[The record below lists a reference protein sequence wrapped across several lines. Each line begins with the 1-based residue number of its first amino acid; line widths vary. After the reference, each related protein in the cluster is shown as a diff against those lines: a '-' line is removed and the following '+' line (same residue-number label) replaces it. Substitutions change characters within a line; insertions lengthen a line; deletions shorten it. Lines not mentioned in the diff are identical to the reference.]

1 MEYSTHI
8 FEKNKNK
15 KHADY
20 LDTAGIIGF
29 TILCLVLLLIGIP
42 GIGIITIVGI
52 VVTLF
57 KLKIDSDGEKGITR
71 YGALKATIVIS
82 TEHLIIRGI
91 TIPFNQ
97 LKELIIYVDEYE
109 GMPKEYFGTYHGGN
123 NEISFI
129 HKEKKMSIYYFI
141 KNKTDF
147 RHVEKLVDIIE
158 NKTTAF

>member
-29 TILCLVLLLIGIP
+29 TILFLVLLLIGIP
-42 GIGIITIVGI
+42 GVGLAGIIGI

-57 KLKIDSDGEKGITR
+57 KLKIDSDSKKGITR
-71 YGALKATIVIS
+71 FGALKATIIIS
-82 TEHLIIRGI
+82 TEHLIIRGV

-97 LKELIIYVDEYE
+97 LKELIIYVDEYA

-123 NEISFI
+123 NEIRFS
-129 HKEKKMSIYYFI
+129 HKGKKISIYYFI

-147 RHVEKLVDIIE
+147 RYVEKLVDIIE
-158 NKTTAF
+158 DKI